1 LTHSFVA
8 CPFLVNRSTVES
20 PKLRVFNLLLVRLVC
35 RLAVIKNVGKLNIQ
49 QSLSGLCLGMS
60 LWGRVEVFE

>member
-1 LTHSFVA
+1 MA

-35 RLAVIKNVGKLNIQ
+35 RLAVIKNVGKLNIK
-49 QSLSGLCLGMS
+49 QSLKALTTALPYRLNKSAY
-60 LWGRVEVFE
+60 FY

>member
-1 LTHSFVA
+1 VA

-35 RLAVIKNVGKLNIQ
+35 RLTVIRNVGKLNIQ
-49 QSLSGLCLGMS
+49 QSLSGLCRDVSPTGP
-60 LWGRVEVFE
+60 G